1 MNYNSISEIIKENNN
16 ISFAYLFGSRVNNN
30 IRFGSDL
37 DIAVYF
43 DNEPSLDEIGK
54 LSSEL
59 EISTNCEIDLIKLNN
74 LYNTNPELAYNI
86 IKDGILI
93 FHKDIN
99 IVNEFKK
106 NAILRYLDFKPLRDK
121 FHNLFLERLSKN
133 KFAL

>member
-1 MNYNSISEIIKENNN
+1 MDYNFISEIIKENNN
-16 ISFAYLFGSRVNNN
+16 ISFAYLFGSRANNN
-30 IRFGSDL
+30 IRLGSDL

-43 DNEPSLDEIGK
+43 ENEPSLDEIGK

-59 EISTNCEIDLIKLNN
+59 EILTSCEIDLIKLNN
-74 LYNTNPELAYNI
+74 LYDTNPELAYNI

-93 FHKDIN
+93 FHRNIN
-99 IVNEFKK
+99 IANEFKK